1 MKRISTFAIIAVASL
16 LSLAVQAAPVT
27 IDFEEFNVGDS
38 GIFLFDPLQSMG
50 YDISGIFLGS
60 PDPAEIVI
68 GTNTGTKSFGGTLGG
83 PGQDG
88 FGLGVFVQFERSD
101 GGAFA
106 IHSLD
111 LFMDT
116 DPEGFTTISGTLAGG
131 GAASLG
137 VTVGTGDWLNLEYI
151 SFRAEGNQFGLGGG
165 TVELDNVVVSAVPIP
180 AAVWLFGS
188 GLGLLVWFGRRQ
200 TA

>member
-1 MKRISTFAIIAVASL
+1 
-16 LSLAVQAAPVT
+16 
-27 IDFEEFNVGDS
+27 
-38 GIFLFDPLQSMG
+38 
-50 YDISGIFLGS
+50 
-60 PDPAEIVI
+60 
-68 GTNTGTKSFGGTLGG
+68 
-83 PGQDG
+83 
-88 FGLGVFVQFERSD
+88 
-101 GGAFA
+101 
-106 IHSLD
+106 
-111 LFMDT
+111 MDT

-137 VTVGTGDWLNLEYI
+137 VTVGIGDWLSLEYI